1 LDAATETHGSM
12 PPVINL
18 ETGLWPRGRLVYS
31 LAALAG
37 LMLFG
42 TAGFCVI
49 EGWSVADGLYM
60 TVMTLTTVGYGPPL
74 PLTPAGRDF
83 AIVFMVV
90 GVGTTGYL
98 ISVALQTLLR
108 SELVAAY
115 GERRRHREMSKI
127 RDHYIICGVGRV
139 GSRIVAEM
147 RRTGVPFVAVESD
160 AQKAAALG
168 LQPAQL
174 LVRDATLDETLREA
188 GVARARGLAA
198 CLPDDADNLYVVLS
212 ARSLNHGLHIV
223 ARAVE
228 EQAEP
233 KLIKAGASRVV
244 APTII
249 GSHRMAQALLKPAVA
264 DFMDSLTAESLD
276 LGFEQIEVS
285 EASVFVGQMLK
296 DTAIRSALD
305 VVVAAIRR
313 AGGEMAFNPSGET
326 RIETGDLLIAI
337 GRAESLREMTAAAR
351 GVESSRFKV

>member
-1 LDAATETHGSM
+1 LDAAEETHGSM

-18 ETGLWPRGRLVYS
+18 GTGLWSRGRLVYA

-37 LMLFG
+37 LVLFG
-42 TAGFCVI
+42 TAGFCAI

-60 TVMTLTTVGYGPPL
+60 TVMTITTVGYGPPL

-108 SELVAAY
+108 SELVTAY
-115 GERRRHREMSKI
+115 GERRRHREMGKL

-147 RRTGVPFVAVESD
+147 RRAGVPFVAVESD
-160 AQKAAALG
+160 PQKAALLG
-168 LQPAQL
+168 LQPAEL

-188 GVARARGLAA
+188 GVERASGLAA

-264 DFMDSLTAESLD
+264 DFMDSLTADSLG
-276 LGFEQIEVS
+276 LGFEQIEV
-285 EASVFVGQMLK
+285 AGTSVFVGRMLK
-296 DTAIRSALD
+296 DTPIRTALD

-313 AGGEMAFNPSGET
+313 DGGEMTFNPSGET
-326 RIETGDLLIAI
+326 RIEAGDLLIAI

>member
-1 LDAATETHGSM
+1 M
-12 PPVINL
+12 PPIINL
-18 ETGLWPRGRLVYS
+18 GEGLWSRGRLAYS

-37 LMLFG
+37 MVLFG
-42 TAGFCVI
+42 TAGFCLI
-49 EGWSVADGLYM
+49 EGWSIADGLYM
-60 TVMTLTTVGYGPPL
+60 TVMTLTTVGYGPPV
-74 PLTPAGRDF
+74 PLSPAGRDF

-90 GVGTTGYL
+90 GVGTTGYI
-98 ISVALQTLLR
+98 ISIALQSLVR

-127 RDHYIICGVGRV
+127 KDHYIICGTGRV

-147 RRTGVPFVAVESD
+147 RRTGVPFVAVETD
-160 AQKAAALG
+160 AAKAALLC

-174 LVRDATLDETLREA
+174 LVRDATLDETLKEA
-188 GVARARGLAA
+188 GVERARGLAA

-212 ARSLNHGLHIV
+212 ARSLNHDLHIV

-276 LGFEQIEVS
+276 LGFEQIEVDAS
-285 EASVFVGQMLK
+285 SVFVGQMLK
-296 DTAIRSALD
+296 DTTIRSTLD
-305 VVVAAIRR
+305 VVIAAIRR
-313 AGGEMAFNPSGET
+313 NDGEMAFNPSGET
-326 RIETGDLLIAI
+326 RIEAGDLLIAI
-337 GRAESLREMTAAAR
+337 GRAEALREMTDAAR
-351 GVESSRFKV
+351 GVESSRLKV